1 MAKSLQS
8 SWFVSTEPFANTDAQ
23 QFLNSAKSSV
33 VVCLLDMS
41 LLISSLPIIPVALL
55 CFILIERLWNVVQS
69 FVCLSSQHF
78 NWWRQGGEDCS
89 WVKILELE
97 TNFEE
102 FQSPHELSPWPS
114 LTVFEQYPLF
124 EESLDT
130 PILKFLPFPLLDI
143 FWEMSTTFLL
153 KLLFSKI
160 TRFWRPRLA
169 PYNLSLA
176 KIKSSLE

>member
-78 NWWRQGGEDCS
+78 NWWRQSGEDCG

-97 TNFEE
+97 TNFEWV
-102 FQSPHELSPWPS
+102 SISPWI
-114 LTVFEQYPLF
+114 E
-124 EESLDT
+124 
-130 PILKFLPFPLLDI
+130 
-143 FWEMSTTFLL
+143 
-153 KLLFSKI
+153 
-160 TRFWRPRLA
+160 
-169 PYNLSLA
+169 SLA
-176 KIKSSLE
+176 KSHSLRAISIVWGITWRSDSEIVAISAAWNLLGDVNNLFTEIVVF